1 MSNSVQN
8 VNKVNAG
15 TCPHGLAP
23 GACPVCSKMGGGGGG
38 RVGERPQK
46 PGEMSYHQCAMIGAM
61 MRAREHRIE
70 AHEQNLEKHLE
81 AIKNFESTMAK
92 LSESMLQFTQRIS
105 NNILLKPI
113 AFVIK
118 NIGIPVIN
126 FIRNLPLVIANTA
139 ERFTVIKER
148 LADITD
154 KLTAVFGEVKNFIE
168 KKVSELI
175 STVKSK
181 FEGLF
186 KVFKRN
192 NTDDEDTKIDDD
204 KKIFNLKTILHK
216 LRRKKKKDER
226 STEDR

>member
-1 MSNSVQN
+1 MPNSVQN
-8 VNKVNAG
+8 INKVNAG

-23 GACPVCSKMGGGGGG
+23 GACPICSKMGGGGG
-38 RVGERPQK
+38 RAGERPQK

-70 AHEQNLEKHLE
+70 AHEQNLEKHLK
-81 AIKNFESTMAK
+81 ALKNFESTMAK
-92 LSESMLQFTQRIS
+92 LSENMIEFAERIS
-105 NNILLKPI
+105 NNILLKPAALI
-113 AFVIK
+113 IK
-118 NIGIPVIN
+118 NIGVPIVN
-126 FIRNLPLVIANTA
+126 FIRNLPLIAANIS
-139 ERFTVIKER
+139 ERFIEIKEK
-148 LADITD
+148 LASITD
-154 KLTAVFGEVKNFIE
+154 KLTAIFGEAKAFIE

-181 FEGLF
+181 FDGLF
-186 KVFKRN
+186 KILKRN

-204 KKIFNLKTILHK
+204 KRIFNLKTILHK

>member
-1 MSNSVQN
+1 MPNSVQN
-8 VNKVNAG
+8 INKVNAG

-23 GACPVCSKMGGGGGG
+23 GACPICSKMGGGGG

-81 AIKNFESTMAK
+81 ALKNFESTMAK
-92 LSESMLQFTQRIS
+92 LSENMIEFAERIS
-105 NNILLKPI
+105 NNILLKPAALI
-113 AFVIK
+113 IK
-118 NIGIPVIN
+118 NIGVPIVN
-126 FIRNLPLVIANTA
+126 FIRNLPLIAANIT
-139 ERFTVIKER
+139 ERFIAIKEKF
-148 LADITD
+148 ADITD
-154 KLTAVFGEVKNFIE
+154 KLTAIFGEAKAFIE

-186 KVFKRN
+186 KILKRN

-204 KKIFNLKTILHK
+204 KRIFNLKTILHK

>member
-1 MSNSVQN
+1 MPNSVQN
-8 VNKVNAG
+8 INKVNAG

-23 GACPVCSKMGGGGGG
+23 GACPICSKMGGGGG
-38 RVGERPQK
+38 RAGERPQK

-81 AIKNFESTMAK
+81 ALKNFESTMAK
-92 LSESMLQFTQRIS
+92 LSENMIEFAERIS
-105 NNILLKPI
+105 NNILLKPAALI
-113 AFVIK
+113 IK
-118 NIGIPVIN
+118 NIGVPIVN
-126 FIRNLPLVIANTA
+126 FIRNLPLIAANIT
-139 ERFTVIKER
+139 ERFIEIKEKF
-148 LADITD
+148 ADITD
-154 KLTAVFGEVKNFIE
+154 KLTAIFGEAKAFIE

-186 KVFKRN
+186 KILKRN

-204 KKIFNLKTILHK
+204 KRIFNLKTILHK

>member
-1 MSNSVQN
+1 MSNPVQN
-8 VNKVNAG
+8 VNKVNSG

-23 GACPVCSKMGGGGGG
+23 GACPVCSKMGGGGG

-61 MRAREHRIE
+61 MRAREQRLE
-70 AHEQNLEKHLE
+70 AHEQNLEKHME
-81 AIKNFESTMAK
+81 ALKNFENTMAK
-92 LSESMLQFTQRIS
+92 LAANMQEFAQRIS
-105 NNILLKPI
+105 NNILLKPA

-118 NIGIPVIN
+118 NIALPVVN
-126 FIRNLPLVIANTA
+126 FVRNLPLAAANFA
-139 ERFTVIKER
+139 EKFVALKEK
-148 LADITD
+148 LVDITD
-154 KLTAVFGEVKNFIE
+154 KLNAIFGEAKAFVE
-168 KKVSELI
+168 KKVSELV
-175 STVKSK
+175 SALKSK

-204 KKIFNLKTILHK
+204 KRIFNLKTILHK
-216 LRRKKKKDER
+216 LRRKKKDER

>member
-1 MSNSVQN
+1 MPNSVQN
-8 VNKVNAG
+8 INKVNAG

-23 GACPVCSKMGGGGGG
+23 GACPICSKMGGGGG
-38 RVGERPQK
+38 RAGERPQK

-81 AIKNFESTMAK
+81 ALKNFESTMAK
-92 LSESMLQFTQRIS
+92 LSENMIEFAERIS
-105 NNILLKPI
+105 NNILLKPAALI
-113 AFVIK
+113 IK
-118 NIGIPVIN
+118 NIGVPIVN
-126 FIRNLPLVIANTA
+126 FIRNLPFIAANIT
-139 ERFTVIKER
+139 ERFIAIKEKF
-148 LADITD
+148 ADITD
-154 KLTAVFGEVKNFIE
+154 KLTAIFGEAKAFIE

-175 STVKSK
+175 SAVKSK

-186 KVFKRN
+186 KILKRN

-204 KKIFNLKTILHK
+204 KRIFNLKTILHK

>member
-1 MSNSVQN
+1 MPNSVQN
-8 VNKVNAG
+8 INKVNAG

-23 GACPVCSKMGGGGGG
+23 GACPICSKMGGGGG

-81 AIKNFESTMAK
+81 ALKNFESTMAK
-92 LSESMLQFTQRIS
+92 LSENMIEFAERIS
-105 NNILLKPI
+105 NNILLKPAALI
-113 AFVIK
+113 IK
-118 NIGIPVIN
+118 NIGVPIVN
-126 FIRNLPLVIANTA
+126 FIRNLPLIAANIT
-139 ERFTVIKER
+139 ERFIEIKEKF
-148 LADITD
+148 ADITD
-154 KLTAVFGEVKNFIE
+154 KLTAIFGEAKAFIE

-186 KVFKRN
+186 KILKRN

-204 KKIFNLKTILHK
+204 KRIFNLKTILHK

>member
-1 MSNSVQN
+1 MPHSVQN
-8 VNKVNAG
+8 VNKVNSG

-23 GACPVCSKMGGGGGG
+23 GACPVCSKMGGGGG

-70 AHEQNLEKHLE
+70 AHEQNLQKHLE
-81 AIKNFESTMAK
+81 VLKNFENTMAK
-92 LSESMLQFTQRIS
+92 LAASMQEFVESIS
-105 NNILLKPI
+105 NNILLKPA

-118 NIGIPVIN
+118 NIALPIVN
-126 FIRNLPLVIANTA
+126 FIRNIPLALVNFVERIAA
-139 ERFTVIKER
+139 LKEK
-148 LADITD
+148 LVDITD
-154 KLTAVFGEVKNFIE
+154 KLNAIFGEAKAFVE
-168 KKVSELI
+168 KKITELVSVL
-175 STVKSK
+175 KSK

-216 LRRKKKKDER
+216 LRRKKKDER
-226 STEDR
+226 STEDK

>member
-1 MSNSVQN
+1 MPNSVQN
-8 VNKVNAG
+8 INKVNAG

-23 GACPVCSKMGGGGGG
+23 GACPICSKMGGGGG

-81 AIKNFESTMAK
+81 ALKNFESTMAK
-92 LSESMLQFTQRIS
+92 LSENMIEFAERIS
-105 NNILLKPI
+105 NNILLKPAALI
-113 AFVIK
+113 IK
-118 NIGIPVIN
+118 NIGVPIVN
-126 FIRNLPLVIANTA
+126 FIRNLPLIAANIT
-139 ERFTVIKER
+139 ERFIEIKEKF
-148 LADITD
+148 ADITD
-154 KLTAVFGEVKNFIE
+154 KLTAIFGEAKAFIE

-175 STVKSK
+175 SAVKSK

-186 KVFKRN
+186 KILKRN

-204 KKIFNLKTILHK
+204 KRIFNLKTILHK